1 MISQGLHVFLKRI
14 QTNVEEGYLMGKKG
28 RNTQAKKPLNGE
40 PKQRNQNFKGEGN
53 PKLEGE
59 NRPAT

>member
-1 MISQGLHVFLKRI
+1 
-14 QTNVEEGYLMGKKG
+14 MGKKG
-28 RNTQAKKPLNGE
+28 RNTQAKKPLNSE
-40 PKQRNQNFKGEGN
+40 PKQRNENFKGDGN

>member
-1 MISQGLHVFLKRI
+1 MS
-14 QTNVEEGYLMGKKG
+14 KKKQ
-28 RNTQAKKPLNGE
+28 NKAAQEK
-40 PKQRNQNFKGEGN
+40 PKQVNQNFKGDGN

>member
-1 MISQGLHVFLKRI
+1 
-14 QTNVEEGYLMGKKG
+14 MGKKG
-28 RNTQAKKPLNGE
+28 RNTQQKKALKNNEE
-40 PKQRNQNFKGEGN
+40 PKQRNQDFKGDGN